1 MTKVDFC
8 KSNCTNKYQKKL
20 LSETLYFYPQ
30 WMEKNNIF
38 TSKTQITI
46 SFKNFIISMC
56 FEVEIFTTLENM
68 QCGGIFCIVYSSKC
82 FCKLHNVFATSY
94 VSNTEFQI
102 LEFMRNNYVDKYS
115 DIDMA
120 MVRSFKSNL
129 NLYKYYFLFHKVCFL
144 FYFKRSGLST
154 YTLLE
159 QKNFK
164 LKYYYNCAVV
174 I

>member
-38 TSKTQITI
+38 TSKRQITI

-68 QCGGIFCIVYSSKC
+68 
-82 FCKLHNVFATSY
+82 
-94 VSNTEFQI
+94 
-102 LEFMRNNYVDKYS
+102 
-115 DIDMA
+115 
-120 MVRSFKSNL
+120 
-129 NLYKYYFLFHKVCFL
+129 
-144 FYFKRSGLST
+144 
-154 YTLLE
+154 
-159 QKNFK
+159 
-164 LKYYYNCAVV
+164 
-174 I
+174 